1 MDKLTIAQ
9 YETLVKAYSLKQVD
23 EDYRVHQQAFLNFAV
38 QAKKKAGKNKERP
51 VYSRFE
57 KFFNYKKELNDVE
70 SRLKGTKKDNSR
82 FVGIGKYLKK
92 GE

>member
-1 MDKLTIAQ
+1 M
-9 YETLVKAYSLKQVD
+9 D

-82 FVGIGKYLKK
+82 FAGIGKYLKK

>member
-1 MDKLTIAQ
+1 M
-9 YETLVKAYSLKQVD
+9 D

-57 KFFNYKKELNDVE
+57 KFFNYKKALNDVE
-70 SRLKGTKKDNSR
+70 SKFEGTTSTTRDNSR